1 MANGY
6 GNMKGNTVSQAPNV
20 SSYLG
25 TDPVSPVISEV
36 EEDLFIEDSE
46 SDFPDRSSVI
56 QTGWA
61 AAKRAVSEASK
72 SFTTDFRFD
81 EDVQLVKFLSA
92 EPMSFLQH
100 WVNRPGKKSFVGW
113 DNDPLSRVGNKPER
127 KFAFSVVN
135 LSDEVP
141 QIQLMTVGVRL
152 CGQLEKLNADK
163 KIGPID
169 RTDIYWAVSK
179 SGIGT
184 KTSYSIMPVKE
195 RDLAE
200 DWDLDP
206 VQLSSV
212 ISKMKPLGPDAL
224 RVSTN
229 AELEEIARE
238 LLAGQ

>member
-179 SGIGT
+179 SGVGT

-224 RVSTN
+224 RVSTG

>member
-1 MANGY
+1 MATGY

-163 KIGPID
+163 KVGPID
-169 RTDIYWAVSK
+169 RADIYWAVSK